1 MGVVPVDE
9 ETNEVIST
17 IARKL
22 RVSRE
27 EVIRMLVNGEVGE
40 IIGDE
45 MNPEMEKK
53 MAELMAK
60 GDSKSVIDKMMELKM
75 MERLESGG
83 AEKKGT
89 DMSELM
95 EIMKVKMMM
104 EAMQT
109 KNNQSIDP
117 NMLMMMMLMKNNDG
131 SKTDMTKI
139 IEAMTQSINTK
150 DSSTAELLKELLN
163 EKKEDEREQELMA
176 VIEQQ
181 NRMIEELKRQQ
192 EDIQRAMMYK
202 QRNEGDRRK
211 KDPEDEIISSVQKI
225 EKMKDT
231 FERVGIIKPPSAEDR
246 EIAIKQDVV
255 KAKAD
260 LERETMQTQ
269 AELTKDLMKGIDSKF
284 DKVLTIVETLLKQ
297 PSSQREQTLDEFQ
310 RRGQI
315 TEQERQQIYA
325 QMQQQIAMQQ
335 QVPEPQPTPPSNLV
349 SEERGADI
357 GTTARQ
363 MWEQGYDAT
372 TIAKKLHIPIT
383 QTYQYRPKEG
393 Q

>member
-1 MGVVPVDE
+1 MGVVPVDV
-9 ETNEVIST
+9 ETGEVISA

-27 EVIRMLVNGEVGE
+27 EVIRMLVNGEIGEVG
-40 IIGDE
+40 IGDE

-53 MAELMAK
+53 MAELMK
-60 GDSKSVIDKMMELKM
+60 NGDSKSVIDKMMELKM
-75 MERLESGG
+75 MERLENSG
-83 AEKKGT
+83 AEKKGS

-104 EAMQT
+104 EAMQS

-131 SKTDMTKI
+131 TKTDMTKV
-139 IEAMTQSINTK
+139 IEAMTKSINTK

-163 EKKEDEREQELMA
+163 EKKEDEKEQELMA
-176 VIEQQ
+176 VIEEQ

-192 EDIQRAMMYK
+192 EEIRKAMMYQ
-202 QRNEGDRRK
+202 QRDGRERRK
-211 KDPEDEIISSVQKI
+211 PPEEDIINSVQKI

-231 FERVGIIKPPSAEDR
+231 FERVGLIKPPSAEDR

-269 AELTKDLMKGIDSKF
+269 AEITKDLMKGIDSKF

-297 PSSQREQTLDEFQ
+297 PPAQREQTLEEFQ

-315 TEQERQQIYA
+315 TPQERQQIYA
-325 QMQQQIAMQQ
+325 QMQQQVAMQQ
-335 QVPEPQPTPPSNLV
+335 AQMTPQAPPEAN
-349 SEERGADI
+349 EIDGI
-357 GTTARQ
+357 GMKARQ

-372 TIAKKLHIPIT
+372 TIAKTLHIPIT